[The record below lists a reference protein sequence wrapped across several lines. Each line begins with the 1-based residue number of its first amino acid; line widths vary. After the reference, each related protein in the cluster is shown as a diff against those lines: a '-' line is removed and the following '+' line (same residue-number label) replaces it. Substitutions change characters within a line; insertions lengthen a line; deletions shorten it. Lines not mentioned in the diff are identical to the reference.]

1 MSPVPA
7 VGKISFTK
15 FPQPAKLVGY
25 LAELVPGETTAAE
38 AESILDA
45 PDSTSGPLWNDLI
58 QYDPPL
64 MKDTERADSRVV
76 RDSELLRACRANR
89 ADAYLLLWCAFI
101 LADPRL
107 DKIVRDVFTGDDGRL
122 RPEMVNGAA
131 LEARLNELNDRGP
144 ENLPSDSKSRSN
156 LLSLL
161 ETCKL
166 IVPQKHGGSI
176 VGVAEQL
183 PTRHAVPGLLN
194 LIADF
199 TVRFGVRPVESIDF
213 ALGIGANH
221 WLGLTHE
228 EFRRAAEVPSGGLES
243 VEKSVRGDLP
253 DELQELRTQLE
264 RKRQIVLQGAP
275 GVGKTYVARQY
286 IEWSTSDR
294 SDESRLQ
301 AIVESL
307 PLNEQSPRAIAREMV
322 RRGLTTAWEIVQFH
336 PAYEYTDFV
345 RALVAEP
352 VPNGV
357 TFVARHRM
365 LSLICAI
372 GTALDELGS
381 DIDLILVLD
390 EVNRGD
396 ISNIFGEL
404 LYALEYRDQAVATPY
419 AVDGTTSITVPER
432 LRLIGTMNTADRS
445 IAVIDY
451 ALRRRFVFLDIP
463 ASPKPIQQHPGFDE
477 TARAAALYLYEKASE
492 ALSSSVSGLQIGPSY
507 FLPSTPGLDEK
518 AQIQELADRF
528 IYEVLPLIREYELE
542 GEVEKDQV
550 DALVAELGVSAAGTQ
565 LDRAATLATHLSS
578 APWEPAS
585 GDD

>member
-25 LAELVPGETTAAE
+25 LAQLVPGATTAAE
-38 AESILDA
+38 AERILDA
-45 PDSTSGPLWNDLI
+45 PDSTGGPLWNDLI

-64 MKDTERADSRVV
+64 TKDTERPDSRVV
-76 RDSELLRACRANR
+76 VDSELLRACR
-89 ADAYLLLWCAFI
+89 
-101 LADPRL
+101 
-107 DKIVRDVFTGDDGRL
+107 DKIVREALTAEDGRF
-122 RPEMVNGAA
+122 RPDMVNGAA
-131 LEARLNELNDRGP
+131 LVTRLDELNNLGP
-144 ENLPSDSKSRSN
+144 ENLPSGSKDRSN
-156 LLSLL
+156 VLSLL

-166 IVPQKHGGSI
+166 IVPRKHRASI
-176 VGVAEQL
+176 VGIAEHL
-183 PTRHAVPGLLN
+183 PTHHAVPGLLN
-194 LIADF
+194 LIGEF
-199 TVRFGVRPVESIDF
+199 TTNFGVRPVEPVEF

-221 WLGLTHE
+221 WLGLTQD
-228 EFRRAAEVPSGGLES
+228 EFRKAAEGT
-243 VEKSVRGDLP
+243 VEASEQTKQSVRGELP
-253 DELQELRTQLE
+253 DDLRELRTQLE

-275 GVGKTYVARQY
+275 GVGKTYVAREY
-286 IEWSTSDR
+286 IKWSTSNR
-294 SDESRLQ
+294 SEESRLQ

-307 PLNEQSPRAIAREMV
+307 PLNQQSPKGIAREMV

-357 TFVARHRM
+357 TFVARHRV
-365 LSLICAI
+365 LSLISAI
-372 GTALDELGS
+372 GTELDELGS

-463 ASPKPIQQHPGFDE
+463 ASPKPIQQHSGFDE
-477 TARAAALYLYEKASE
+477 TARLAALYLYEKATD
-492 ALSSSVSGLQIGPSY
+492 ALSGSVSGLQIGPSY
-507 FLPSTPGLDEK
+507 FLPSTPGLDKE
-518 AQIQELADRF
+518 AQIRELADRF

-550 DALVAELGVSAAGTQ
+550 GALVAGLGVSTAGTQ
-565 LDRAATLATHLSS
+565 LDRAATLSTHLSS
-578 APWEPAS
+578 SPWESAPGAE
-585 GDD
+585 